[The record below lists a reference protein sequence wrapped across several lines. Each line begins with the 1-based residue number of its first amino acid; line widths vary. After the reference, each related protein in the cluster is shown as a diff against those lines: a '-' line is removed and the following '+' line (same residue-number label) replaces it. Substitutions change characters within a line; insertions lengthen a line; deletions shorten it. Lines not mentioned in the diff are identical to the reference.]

1 MNRPLSASSS
11 PCPDNASEVGYEA
24 CESSVSSTYDDE
36 SSMPESKC
44 QSSIE
49 RSNGQAFLER
59 SLMKSLLPGLQKR
72 IASTQQQQQQQ
83 QHSMSVVA
91 KSPAVA
97 SMQQQQLAILERS
110 VKRRMVG
117 LQQRVPQGKVLHKK
131 VPVTDQKPLGLS
143 SRSSSSRSL
152 AQEEDILYNIG
163 AESLAHCFSY
173 LEPVDVLA
181 VLSSPLSKTW
191 KEVYCDQGYLWKV
204 LCLSEPFHAKESI
217 IEDSQDD
224 DFQYR
229 LLYTRFVRC
238 MTYLRRI
245 SNTNPS
251 QLLCNNFHSAFQ
263 GDPLIVNSIDD
274 SVFNNT
280 SASNSD
286 SDGARGRKRS
296 SLHNGSDAS
305 QVQALPSTNLYAKA
319 RVVKNIGNPV
329 DLPWSCAVYAIINW
343 MVAFSDV
350 LGIQIACLKALP
362 ALLEDEQQRSTAQL
376 SRLSGIVI
384 RSMVFFRDSI
394 QLHTAAFHTLVLLA
408 RPIGGKEG
416 MLFQRVTTG
425 GPATSLVGETITPL
439 QQVEQHD
446 ESSSTSIIN
455 GTGVV
460 LDSMRR
466 FANNESLQAMGCWS
480 MVNIAL
486 MPSQKATLVRLGGIR
501 VLLNA
506 MRMHPNSSDVQLRA
520 LFALINLVVP
530 CEQQQQPQQPSSYS
544 FPTRS
549 LERQILDDTVN
560 DVTPLVVAA
569 MEKFFNVK
577 DVLNRACLVL
587 HNLSLVPEYH
597 SALLFT
603 PHCYQMVKWT
613 SANHQNDVVIQQST
627 SGTLQR
633 LNRTLAD
640 DQSLSRKF
648 SSFSN
653 KK

>member
-11 PCPDNASEVGYEA
+11 PCFDNASEVDYEA
-24 CESSVSSTYDDE
+24 CESSASSTYDDG
-36 SSMPESKC
+36 SGMSGSKC
-44 QSSIE
+44 QSSVE

-72 IASTQQQQQQQ
+72 ITRTQQQQ
-83 QHSMSVVA
+83 HPMPVVA

-97 SMQQQQLAILERS
+97 SMQQHQLAILERS

-117 LQQRVPQGKVLHKK
+117 LQQRVPQGEVLHKK
-131 VPVTDQKPLGLS
+131 APVTDQQPLGLV
-143 SRSSSSRSL
+143 RSSSL
-152 AQEEDILYNIG
+152 AQEEDIIYNIG

-173 LEPVDVLA
+173 LEPADVLA

-251 QLLCNNFHSAFQ
+251 QLLSSNFHSAFQ
-263 GDPLIVNSIDD
+263 GDSSIVNSTDAGALND
-274 SVFNNT
+274 T
-280 SASNSD
+280 STSSNSD

-296 SLHNGSDAS
+296 SLHNDPDPS
-305 QVQALPSTNLYAKA
+305 QVHKLPSTTNLYAKA

-362 ALLEDEQQRSTAQL
+362 SLLEDEQQRSTAQL

-439 QQVEQHD
+439 QQVEHS
-446 ESSSTSIIN
+446 ESSATSIIN
-455 GTGVV
+455 GTGVI

-466 FANNESLQAMGCWS
+466 FVDNEALQAMGCWS

-530 CEQQQQPQQPSSYS
+530 CEHQQQQQPQQSSSYS

-569 MEKFFNVK
+569 MGKFCNVK

-597 SALLFT
+597 STLLFT

-613 SANHQNDVVIQQST
+613 SANHQNDAVIQQST

-640 DQSLSRKF
+640 DPSLSRKF